1 MKGLREYIEA
11 HGKHFTVELALKACN
26 IKWEAGNISKATQ
39 SKVYYNVIGAT
50 LGDMLYLTNVYHIN
64 TDSSFRDCINYT
76 INIISDHHYY
86 DGKIFTDWLSK
97 IVASGGDLDFTIYI

>member
-1 MKGLREYIEA
+1 MKGLRKYIEA
-11 HGKHFTVELALKACN
+11 HGKHFTVELALKACS
-26 IKWEAGNISKATQ
+26 IKWGARNISKAAQ

-86 DGKIFTDWLSK
+86 DGKIFADWLSK
-97 IVASGGDLDFTIYI
+97 IVASGGDLDFTAYI